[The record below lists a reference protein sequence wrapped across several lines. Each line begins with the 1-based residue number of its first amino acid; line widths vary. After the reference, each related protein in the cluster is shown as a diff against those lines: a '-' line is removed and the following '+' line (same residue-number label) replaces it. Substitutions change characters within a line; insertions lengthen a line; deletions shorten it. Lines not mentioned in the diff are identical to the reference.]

1 MMPRSKSVTGSAFL
15 SAPARLPMSTLLIAL
30 RAVLFATAFLLFWLW
45 VALRI
50 QALDRY
56 LGASLPAWTVALGL
70 LAILGGASL
79 VVTCIVLFVAQ
90 GRGTPAPFD
99 APKQFVAVG
108 PYRIIRNPMYVGGLL
123 LLAGFGLFQQSKAI
137 LLFCPLWLLGTHL
150 FVTLYEEPVL
160 TEKFG
165 TSYLGYCR
173 AVPRW
178 IPKW

>member
-1 MMPRSKSVTGSAFL
+1 MPRTRIVTGSSLL
-15 SAPARLPMSTLLIAL
+15 SAPAKLPMSTLLVAL

-50 QALDRY
+50 QVLDRY

-70 LAILGGASL
+70 LAIVGGASL
-79 VVTCIVLFVAQ
+79 VVTCIVLFVVQ

-99 APKQFVAVG
+99 APRRFVAVG
-108 PYRIIRNPMYVGGLL
+108 PYRIIRNPMYIGGLL

-137 LLFCPLWLLGTHL
+137 LLFCPLWLLGAHL
-150 FVTLYEEPVL
+150 FVILYEEPVL
-160 TEKFG
+160 MEKFAA
-165 TSYLGYCR
+165 SYLGYTR

-178 IPKW
+178 IPMW

>member
-1 MMPRSKSVTGSAFL
+1 MPRTRIITGSALL
-15 SAPARLPMSTLLIAL
+15 SARQTPMSTLLIAL
-30 RAVLFATAFLLFWLW
+30 RAVLFATAFLLFWFW

-56 LGASLPAWTVALGL
+56 LGVPLPAWTGALGL

-99 APKQFVAVG
+99 VPKQFVAVG

-165 TSYLGYCR
+165 SSYLG
-173 AVPRW
+173 
-178 IPKW
+178 

>member
-1 MMPRSKSVTGSAFL
+1 MNNVF
-15 SAPARLPMSTLLIAL
+15 IAL
-30 RAVLFATAFLLFWLW
+30 RAILFATAFLLFWLW

-56 LGASLPAWTVALGL
+56 LGTSLPAWTVALGL
-70 LAILGGASL
+70 LAITGGASL
-79 VVTCIVLFVAQ
+79 VVTCIVLFIVQ

-99 APKQFVAVG
+99 APKKFVAVG

-123 LLAGFGLFQQSKAI
+123 LLAGFGFFQQSKAI
-137 LLFCPLWLLGTHL
+137 LLFCPLWLLGAHL
-150 FVTLYEEPVL
+150 FVILYEELVL

>member
-1 MMPRSKSVTGSAFL
+1 MDCNVGTSA
-15 SAPARLPMSTLLIAL
+15 I
-30 RAVLFATAFLLFWLW
+30 V
-45 VALRI
+45 V
-50 QALDRY
+50 
-56 LGASLPAWTVALGL
+56 
-70 LAILGGASL
+70 GASL
-79 VVTCIVLFVAQ
+79 VVACIVLFVAQ
-90 GRGTPAPFD
+90 VAERRLLFD

-137 LLFCPLWLLGTHL
+137 LLFCPLWLLGAHL

>member
-1 MMPRSKSVTGSAFL
+1 MP
-15 SAPARLPMSTLLIAL
+15 TLFIAL
-30 RAVLFATAFLLFWLW
+30 RAVLFAVAFLLFWLW
-45 VALRI
+45 AALRI
-50 QALDRY
+50 QSLDRY

-70 LAILGGASL
+70 LSVLAGASL
-79 VVTCIVLFVAQ
+79 VVTCIVLFIVQ

-99 APKQFVAVG
+99 SPKTFVAVG
-108 PYRIIRNPMYVGGLL
+108 PYRIIRNPMYIGGLA

-137 LLFCPLWLLGTHL
+137 LLFCPLWFLGSHL

-160 TEKFG
+160 MEKFG
-165 TSYLGYCR
+165 TSYLGYSR

>member
-1 MMPRSKSVTGSAFL
+1 MMSRSRSVTGSALL
-15 SAPARLPMSTLLIAL
+15 SAPARLPMSTLL
-30 RAVLFATAFLLFWLW
+30 RAVLFATAFLLFWFW

-70 LAILGGASL
+70 LAIVGGASL

-99 APKQFVAVG
+99 APKRFVAVG
-108 PYRIIRNPMYVGGLL
+108 PYRIIRNPMYVGGL